1 MSAVTELC
9 CEPQVLESGSG
20 RRRVLED
27 LRGLCRSVK
36 LEAPPRFEDGWFVIA
51 AEPTEVFR
59 ALQEIDPHWSR
70 VFNLI
75 PSDRA
80 LRARALRVAKAGGL
94 DGEPR
99 TAA

>member
-1 MSAVTELC
+1 MATVTELC
-9 CEPQVLESGSG
+9 CESQVLESGPG

-27 LRGLCRSVK
+27 LRGLCHAMK
-36 LEAPPRFEDGWFVIA
+36 LEVAPRFEDGWFLIP

-59 ALQEIDPHWSR
+59 VLQEIDPHWSR

-80 LRARALRVAKAGGL
+80 LRARALRVAKQ
-94 DGEPR
+94 
-99 TAA
+99 TV